1 VMNNIFDESGLGG
14 LNIQGET
21 PTWRITV
28 LPGTQDTIAI
38 NDIGT
43 HAGSR
48 FNDSIPQ
55 RLEVGMGRTRVR
67 FEFEDISGAST
78 GGPPFGSG
86 TVGGNGWSPD
96 FIPIYYRDDTGSLY
110 LRLGEPPPP
119 SGYSADE
126 MVKAIR
132 DSFYGSVLTTNGTTQ
147 RISTWI
153 EPQTQVIINDPAEP
167 ATWTY
172 PSATLV
178 VRGPQYIANGN
189 SPLQIQRVG
198 DYTASPFVRAVNNTF
213 IGNDGVAPSGAVSVD
228 LETNDTIAGAAE
240 TYQGVGI
247 NPQQYSVSGT
257 LSPDP
262 LSTGSSDVDLY
273 KFQLEI
279 GERVKINVN
288 SVGGLDAAL
297 KIFDASGVAQIVSN
311 GNDATTADNVPAPG
325 EGLGLDPYIDFTA
338 TKAGVYY
345 AAVSASGNTSYDPLS
360 LADRTRG
367 ATSGDYTMTLEVL
380 RPEQFVITVDEVNTY
395 ADGETFT
402 IRQVADFV
410 GTTTNARTFEFTRS
424 GAVSGNNIPVFIGAD
439 YRVPDVARSIAAA
452 INGAGMNNLQNLGNG
467 AFGFANPL
475 APVSALPLGGISGF
489 SPAASNAVG
498 PDLGINSGNIRGAE
512 VQAGLNRTANGTN
525 DRAPFDQGPTPGSNH
540 MALGFGHDRTMSAP
554 FGTAQG
560 DGTTEKFVV
569 IRNAYSISSSVGRRI
584 NAQVGGNNA

>member
-1 VMNNIFDESGLGG
+1 NVEVIDPSNIFTVAGQSGIQRFDGSSDQNIARNQGQFTVTNNLISKSRDFAVWSAPADKYYADGRAQQARITAAGTTNTTLPPTLGGAYTRNLPVANSVPFGVTPGSVAERAGVTPGIVVMNNIFDESGLGG

-28 LPGTQDTIAI
+28 RPGSQDTISI

-48 FNDSIPQ
+48 FHDAIPNQ
-55 RLEVGMGRTRVR
+55 LEVGLARTRVR
-67 FEFEDISGAST
+67 FEFEDIAGATT
-78 GGPPFGSG
+78 GDPAYGSG
-86 TVGGNGWSPD
+86 VVGGNGWSPD
-96 FIPIYYRDDTGSLY
+96 FIPIYYREDTGSDY
-110 LRLGEPPPP
+110 LRPGGAP
-119 SGYSADE
+119 SGYAADE

-132 DSFYGSVLTTNGTTQ
+132 DSFFGSVLTTNGTTQ

-153 EPQTQVIINDPAEP
+153 EPQTPVIVVDPDDP

-178 VRGPQYIANGN
+178 VRGPEYIVSVNT
-189 SPLQIQRVG
+189 PVQIQRVG

-213 IGNDGVAPSGAVSVD
+213 IGNDGTAPSAAVSAD
-228 LETNDTIAGAAE
+228 LSTNDTIAGAAE

-247 NPQQYSVSGT
+247 NPQQYSVNAS

-288 SVGGLDAAL
+288 TTGNLDAAL

-311 GNDATTADNVPAPG
+311 GNDPTTADNVPAPG
-325 EGLGLDPYIDFTA
+325 ESLSRDPYIDFTA

-345 AAVSASGNTSYDPLS
+345 AAVSAAGNTSYDPLS

-380 RPEQFVITVDEVNTY
+380 KPEQFVITVDEVNSY

-402 IRQVADFV
+402 IRQVSDFV
-410 GTTTNARTFEFTRS
+410 
-424 GAVSGNNIPVFIGAD
+424 
-439 YRVPDVARSIAAA
+439 
-452 INGAGMNNLQNLGNG
+452 
-467 AFGFANPL
+467 
-475 APVSALPLGGISGF
+475 
-489 SPAASNAVG
+489 
-498 PDLGINSGNIRGAE
+498 
-512 VQAGLNRTANGTN
+512 
-525 DRAPFDQGPTPGSNH
+525 
-540 MALGFGHDRTMSAP
+540 
-554 FGTAQG
+554 
-560 DGTTEKFVV
+560 
-569 IRNAYSISSSVGRRI
+569 
-584 NAQVGGNNA
+584 